1 MNGEWNLE
9 EAAFDPCFLQAPLD
23 LNQMMMDPKMMQYN
37 LMMDVPLLNPEWSM
51 PFDASLY
58 EGLPM
63 MYSPAFEPGF
73 DPTLEPS
80 FEPVFN
86 PMLDPTFDPIF
97 DPTFD
102 PTFDPLANFEAM
114 REPAFVPSD
123 EITQMLFDGTSEKPP
138 YSYSQL
144 ITRAIL
150 ETPNQQML
158 LSEIYDWM
166 MERFPYFRYD
176 RAGVWKNSVRHNL
189 SVNKAFTRSPRHQT
203 QPGKGSYWTL
213 DQRYLKRFDKRT
225 QRHKIRSR

>member
-1 MNGEWNLE
+1 MNRQLMNGEWSLE
-9 EAAFDPCFLQAPLD
+9 AAAFDPRFLQAPLD
-23 LNQMMMDPKMMQYN
+23 LNQVMMDPKMVQYN
-37 LMMDVPLLNPEWSM
+37 LMMDVPMFNPEWHV
-51 PFDASLY
+51 PFNTCLY

-63 MYSPAFEPGF
+63 MYSPVFEPGF
-73 DPTLEPS
+73 DPA
-80 FEPVFN
+80 FK
-86 PMLDPTFDPIF
+86 PMF

-102 PTFDPLANFEAM
+102 PTFDPSFKPSFEGM
-114 REPAFVPSD
+114 CEPAFVPSD
-123 EITQMLFDGTSEKPP
+123 DITQMTFDANNEEKPP

-150 ETPNQQML
+150 ETPNKQML

-225 QRHKIRSR
+225 QRQKTKSK